1 MPNPARQEI
10 LDAQLARQWAEWN
23 KSCEVSSPEIQA
35 AANFILAHTTPPT
48 MADVEWDD
56 DEHYLAEAEYPY
68 HGRVIMLSEKDGWIK
83 YFDERE
89 RKAYDVLARA
99 LTPTGKRYEIR
110 EISKP
115 EHPETLIT
123 VEDYE
128 NAPSGTIVASNI
140 CPPYMK
146 YELDSWTDNFGTT
159 VSDEELAG
167 GPTAVLRWGWY
178 A

>member
-1 MPNPARQEI
+1 MNNNTER
-10 LDAQLARQWAEWN
+10 LAREWAE
-23 KSCEVSSPEIQA
+23 KIKAIPRADRRTDVTA
-35 AANFILAHTTPPT
+35 AMEYILANTTPPT

-56 DEHYLAEAEYPY
+56 DEHHLAGATT
-68 HGRVIMLSEKDGWIK
+68 HTG
-83 YFDERE
+83 FDVVMMR
-89 RKAYDVLARA
+89 YDVDIDLIVTDEGNLPCSW
-99 LTPTGKRYEIR
+99 LTPNGKRYELR
-110 EISKP
+110 EIKEP
-115 EHPETLIT
+115 EHPEMLTT

-159 VSDEELAG
+159 VSDEELVG
-167 GPTAVLRWGWY
+167 GPTTVLRWGWY

>member
-68 HGRVIMLSEKDGWIK
+68 HGRVIMLSEKDGWSK

-115 EHPETLIT
+115 EHPETLTT

-159 VSDEELAG
+159 VSDEELVG
-167 GPTAVLRWGWY
+167 GPTTVLRWGWY